1 MPIASNGYKMKAQV
15 LEGQNWVKKPGADS
29 RFDPGKEFSYAIAI
43 LRNGELLLF
52 HDDVTV
58 VNVFVLYVNLS
69 KENGD
74 SFGIIA
80 YYLCLI
86 AGI

>member
-43 LRNGELLLF
+43 
-52 HDDVTV
+52 
-58 VNVFVLYVNLS
+58 
-69 KENGD
+69 
-74 SFGIIA
+74 
-80 YYLCLI
+80 
-86 AGI
+86 